1 MRVATTTLFNIST
14 SGLQKHISDQAKL
27 QEQTKNLYGENSPMS
42 KDMWTQFLN
51 FQGPAMQ
58 GMMGTYMEQSK
69 RMFAQM
75 QEQINSQ
82 TRNMFTGFPFPGS
95 DEADKK

>member
-1 MRVATTTLFNIST
+1 
-14 SGLQKHISDQAKL
+14 
-27 QEQTKNLYGENSPMS
+27 
-42 KDMWTQFLN
+42 MWTQFLN

-69 RMFAQM
+69 TMFAQM

-82 TRNMFTGFPFPGS
+82 TRGLFTTFPFPGG
-95 DEADKK
+95 ETDKK